1 MYTGA
6 FFGLDLRDNC
16 YILCHLMDSKRY
28 DLALSR
34 VPRVGNI
41 TFRKLVRHFG
51 GAQGT
56 FEAGYDG
63 LLRSGIVGE
72 KLARSIVSFSDWDPV
87 EKELDRVRSFG
98 AVIIGI
104 EDENYPLPL
113 REIYDPP
120 GFLYVLG
127 SFAPKDHGSVAVV
140 GSRNPTHYGV
150 LSTERIAGGLTAAGI
165 TVVSGMARGIDSLA
179 HEAAIKNN
187 GRTIAVLGSGLDVI
201 YPPEN
206 KKLSESI
213 TENSAVI
220 SEFSMGTGPDAQN
233 FPRRNRIISGMS
245 LGVVIIEAR
254 IKSGALITAHL
265 ALEQNREVFAVPGNI
280 NNPRSKGTHRLI
292 RDGAKLVE
300 SAEDVIEE
308 LPNMLSGKYF
318 IGGGSG
324 EVVKP
329 LVLTDDEKRV
339 LENIGHEPVYVDIII
354 DESGLASGRVLEIL
368 LELELKNVVRQIPG
382 KSFIRT
388 VA

>member
-1 MYTGA
+1 
-6 FFGLDLRDNC
+6 
-16 YILCHLMDSKRY
+16 MDSKRY

-34 VPRVGNI
+34 IHRVGNV

-51 GAQGT
+51 GARFV
-56 FEAGYDG
+56 FEAGYNG
-63 LLRSGIVGE
+63 LIESGIVGE
-72 KLARSIVSFSDWDPV
+72 KVARSIVSFTDWEPIDS
-87 EKELDRVRSFG
+87 ELDRVRAYG
-98 AVIIGI
+98 AGIVGI
-104 EDENYPLPL
+104 EDGDYPSPL
-113 REIYDPP
+113 SEIYDPP
-120 GFLYVLG
+120 GFLYVFG
-127 SFAPKDHGSVAVV
+127 SLVPEDHRSVAVV

-150 LSTERIAGGLTAAGI
+150 LSTERIAGGLAAAGI

-179 HEAAIKNN
+179 HEAALKYE
-187 GRTIAVLGSGLDVI
+187 GRTVAVLGSGLDVI

-206 KKLSESI
+206 KKLSERI
-213 TENSAVI
+213 AENGAVI
-220 SEFSMGTGPDAQN
+220 SEFPMGADPDAQN

-300 SAEDVIEE
+300 SAEDIVEE
-308 LPNMLSGKYF
+308 LPAVLSGNYY
-318 IGGGSG
+318 IGGGSNEG
-324 EVVKP
+324 EKP
-329 LVLTDDEKRV
+329 LVLTDEERKV
-339 LENIGHEPVYVDIII
+339 LENIGHEPIYVDIII
-354 DESGLASGRVLEIL
+354 EESGLASERVLEIL

-388 VA
+388 IA

>member
-1 MYTGA
+1 
-6 FFGLDLRDNC
+6 
-16 YILCHLMDSKRY
+16 MDSKRY
-28 DLALSR
+28 DLALFH
-34 VPRVGNI
+34 VPRVGNV
-41 TFRKLVRHFG
+41 TFRKLVRRFG
-51 GAQGT
+51 GARNV
-56 FEAGYDG
+56 FEAGYEG
-63 LLRSGIVGE
+63 LVESGIVGG
-72 KLARSIVSFSDWDPV
+72 KLARSIVSFSDWDPI

-98 AVIIGI
+98 AVIVGI
-104 EDENYPLPL
+104 EDDVYPPPL
-113 REIYDPP
+113 KEIYDPP

-127 SFAPKDHGSVAVV
+127 SLASEDHRSVAVV

-150 LSTERIAGGLTAAGI
+150 LSTERIAGGLAAAGI

-179 HEAAIKNN
+179 HETTIKNN

-206 KKLSESI
+206 NTLFERI
-213 TENSAVI
+213 AENGAVV
-220 SEFSMGTGPDAQN
+220 SEFPLGAAPDAQN
-233 FPRRNRIISGMS
+233 FPRRNRIISGVS

-280 NNPRSKGTHRLI
+280 HNPRSKGTHKLI

-300 SAEDVIEE
+300 SAQDVIEE
-308 LPNMLSGKYF
+308 LPQMLTGSY
-318 IGGGSG
+318 IVGGGSS
-324 EVVKP
+324 EAEKP
-329 LVLTDDEKRV
+329 LVLTDEEKRV
-339 LENIGHEPVYVDIII
+339 LENIGHDPVYVDIII
-354 DESGLASGRVLEIL
+354 DECGLASERVLEIL

>member
-1 MYTGA
+1 
-6 FFGLDLRDNC
+6 
-16 YILCHLMDSKRY
+16 MDSKRY

-34 VPRVGNI
+34 VPRVGNV

-51 GAQGT
+51 GAKEA
-56 FEAGYDG
+56 FEAGYDR
-63 LLRSGIVGE
+63 LLASGIVGE
-72 KLARSIVSFSDWDPV
+72 KLARSIVSFSDWDPI

-98 AVIIGI
+98 ADIIGI
-104 EDENYPLPL
+104 EDDEYPFPL
-113 REIYDPP
+113 GEIYDPP

-127 SFAPKDHGSVAVV
+127 SLEPVDHRSVAVI

-150 LSTERIAGGLTAAGI
+150 LSTERIAGGLAAEGI
-165 TVVSGMARGIDSLA
+165 TIVSGMARGIDSLA
-179 HEAAIKNN
+179 HEAALKNN

-206 KKLSESI
+206 KELAESI
-213 TENSAVI
+213 AENGAVV
-220 SEFSMGTGPDAQN
+220 SEFPLGTGPEAQN

-245 LGVVIIEAR
+245 LGVVIVEAR
-254 IKSGALITAHL
+254 IKSGALITANL

-300 SAEDVIEE
+300 SARDVIEE
-308 LPNMLSGKYF
+308 LPGVLGGRF
-318 IGGGSG
+318 FVGGGTDKTKS
-324 EVVKP
+324 P
-329 LVLTDDEKRV
+329 LVLTDDERKV

-354 DESGLASGRVLEIL
+354 DESGLASERVLEIL
-368 LELELKNVVRQIPG
+368 LELELKHVVRQIPG
-382 KSFIRT
+382 KSFIRI